1 MSKVKSMSKNAIII
15 LVITVI
21 VMYILLKDHFMG
33 IVKILN
39 NLDLKYIVIALIIF
53 IFSLFLKAY
62 VSYLSV
68 NEKKKY
74 SVLDAFKHTLIVQLF
89 NGITPFSTGGQPME
103 IYMLSKHDISVSKS
117 TNIVL
122 QNFIFYQ
129 LALVIVGMV
138 AVIFNAVY
146 GIFPKVH
153 LLKELILVGFIIN
166 TLVAIIIVFISISK
180 KFTKLCL
187 NIIIHILNKLRVVKD
202 KEKAINK
209 WNKSLTEFH
218 ESAKV
223 IRDNKRL
230 LIVGIWLNIISLLC
244 LYITPLFIAFS
255 MRNYTSLNII
265 TTLTASAYV
274 LIIGSFVP
282 IPGASGGIE
291 YGFLSF
297 FGNFFKTSMTNA
309 ILLVWRFITY
319 YMPMILGAIVLF
331 YHEKEK

>member
-1 MSKVKSMSKNAIII
+1 MKKVKNMSKNAIII
-15 LVITVI
+15 LIITIV
-21 VMYILLKDHFMG
+21 VMYILLKDDFVG

-39 NLDLKYIVIALIIF
+39 NLDLKYILIAILLF
-53 IFSLFLKAY
+53 MLSLFLKAY

-74 SVLDAFKHTLIVQLF
+74 TILDAYKHTMIVQFF

-103 IYMLSKHDISVSKS
+103 IYMLSKHDISGSKS
-117 TNIVL
+117 TSIIL

-129 LALVIVGMV
+129 IALVLFGIC
-138 AVIFNAVY
+138 AVVFNAIY

-153 LLKELILVGFIIN
+153 LLKELIFIGFIIN
-166 TLVAIIIVFISISK
+166 TLVAIIIVFISISNC
-180 KFTKLCL
+180 FTKVCSD
-187 NIIIHILNKLRVVKD
+187 IIIYLLNKMRIVKD
-202 KEKAINK
+202 KEKAIKK
-209 WNKSLTEFH
+209 WDKRLTEFH
-218 ESAKV
+218 DSARIV
-223 IRDNKRL
+223 RDNKKL
-230 LIVGIWLNIISLLC
+230 FIIGVGLNIVSLAC

-255 MRNYTSLNII
+255 MRDYESLNVL
-265 TTLTASAYV
+265 TTLTSSAYV
-274 LIIGSFVP
+274 LIIGAFVP

-297 FGNFFKTSMTNA
+297 FGNFFKRRMTNA

-331 YHEKEK
+331 HHEKED